1 MEIIKKYEV
10 EKMTETREFITLLE
24 LNEMKEEITI
34 EVTKVTCNLKD
45 KRCLMNLWKKEG
57 YIKKTLPTWWSI
69 TTYVTNKN
77 GCWGRYNP
85 QIRRSEDGK
94 RNVINFDYVLE
105 ATEENKILLINEVIK
120 RAYLFL

>member
-1 MEIIKKYEV
+1 MEIMKKYTI
-10 EKMTETREFITLLE
+10 EKMTETCEFITLLE

-34 EVTKVTCNLKD
+34 EVTKVTCNLKS
-45 KRCLMNLWKKEG
+45 KYCLMNVWKKEG
-57 YIKKTLPTWWSI
+57 YIKKALPTWWSI
-69 TTYVTNKN
+69 HTYVTDKN
-77 GCWGRYNP
+77 GCWGKYNP
-85 QIRRSEDGK
+85 QTRRSEDGR